1 MATNYSTPGVYVE
14 EISKFPPSV
23 VQVATAVPA
32 FIGYTEKAERG
43 GKDLT
48 SKPVKIRSLLDYE
61 ESFGKG
67 VIPESVTIT
76 LDADNKVKKV
86 EVKSKF
92 LLYDSIRLF
101 YDNGGGEC
109 YIVSV
114 GRSSESKVDM
124 AKLKGGVQAVEKLD
138 EPTLLV
144 VPEAINLS
152 ETNIATIYSEMLAQC
167 KKLQDRFAI
176 FDLIE
181 SIGSEMPSS
190 LDGIRERFGNNDLK
204 YAAAYFPGLQTNY
217 TYRIGYD
224 EIVKEG
230 AVVKDGEPA
239 FKVTDLFIE
248 SLYNAITAAALD
260 EEKQEA
266 IDTLCEIDPVY
277 QAIADACEKETRALP
292 PGGAIA
298 GVYASVDRDR
308 GVWKAPAN
316 VSLSSVIGPVF
327 NLTDAENGELNVD
340 SGTGK
345 SINAIRA
352 FTGKGTMVWG
362 ARTLAG
368 NDNEWRYIPVRRFFI
383 MVEESVKKATE
394 QFVFEPNDANTWVKV
409 RAMIE
414 NFLTL
419 QWRAGALAGAKPEQA
434 FYVRVGLGQ
443 TMTSQDILEGRMNI
457 EIGMAA
463 VRPAEFIILKFSHKM
478 QEA

>member
-248 SLYNAITAAALD
+248 SLYNAITAAASD
-260 EEKQEA
+260 GEKQEA

-292 PGGAIA
+292 PGGNCRRIL
-298 GVYASVDRDR
+298 RLTR
-308 GVWKAPAN
+308 RKFEAPAN
-316 VSLSSVIGPVF
+316 EV
-327 NLTDAENGELNVD
+327 
-340 SGTGK
+340 
-345 SINAIRA
+345 
-352 FTGKGTMVWG
+352 
-362 ARTLAG
+362 LALLL
-368 NDNEWRYIPVRRFFI
+368 V
-383 MVEESVKKATE
+383 
-394 QFVFEPNDANTWVKV
+394 QF
-409 RAMIE
+409 
-414 NFLTL
+414 
-419 QWRAGALAGAKPEQA
+419 
-434 FYVRVGLGQ
+434 
-443 TMTSQDILEGRMNI
+443 
-457 EIGMAA
+457 
-463 VRPAEFIILKFSHKM
+463 
-478 QEA
+478 